1 MELQHFS
8 HEHPLI
14 LGEVNDDGE
23 AIEMKLPIRA
33 HSFTLQ
39 QSKSPTICAVCNKG
53 LRGLY
58 YLCSP
63 CNFNVGTPC
72 AARGQHFSSK
82 HQLMILNEEKKKDDG
97 GRVSCDMEH
106 PMHPEHLLTLLQVV
120 ANKFR
125 CDGYDI
131 GLKELIYRC
140 LICNF
145 DLDICC
151 ALKAHK
157 LKHESQKHPLSLMSS
172 SASFKCHACGTKRE
186 GMSYMCDTCSF
197 WIHKDCASLIPTF
210 KHHNHIHALTSSI
223 LVRNII
229 PSLVDTERE
238 SAIKDEISDEANLI
252 HLPMVD
258 DSISAIDLF
267 LKQIRM
273 GDNKREAELKHFS
286 HDHPLT
292 LFDAQGDNN
301 LCYENELLVLNE
313 LNKDKICNACV
324 RKILAP
330 FSSCGLCDF
339 FLHKWCAG
347 LPNEVKHLCHPH
359 RLILLKKPLEPREL
373 FTCFGCRYFC
383 NGFAFRCMEMNC
395 SNNYSLDVK
404 CAFLPKAIIH
414 KVHEHPLFIKEE
426 CLIFSFGCDICDFNL
441 HYTCVAL
448 PDTIK
453 HRYDEHHPFTLIYA
467 PIKDGPD
474 EYICEFCEE
483 EIDPKW
489 WFYHY
494 C

>member
-1 MELQHFS
+1 
-8 HEHPLI
+8 
-14 LGEVNDDGE
+14 
-23 AIEMKLPIRA
+23 
-33 HSFTLQ
+33 
-39 QSKSPTICAVCNKG
+39 
-53 LRGLY
+53 
-58 YLCSP
+58 
-63 CNFNVGTPC
+63 
-72 AARGQHFSSK
+72 
-82 HQLMILNEEKKKDDG
+82 
-97 GRVSCDMEH
+97 MEH

-229 PSLVDTERE
+229 PSLVDTCAKFVKIQWWEKVR
-238 SAIKDEISDEANLI
+238 
-252 HLPMVD
+252 
-258 DSISAIDLF
+258 
-267 LKQIRM
+267 
-273 GDNKREAELKHFS
+273 
-286 HDHPLT
+286 T
-292 LFDAQGDNN
+292 
-301 LCYENELLVLNE
+301 
-313 LNKDKICNACV
+313 KICNACV

-330 FSSCGLCDF
+330 FYSCGLCDI
-339 FLHKWCAG
+339 FLHKWCAR

-426 CLIFSFGCDICDFNL
+426 CLVTGCAACDRW
-441 HYTCVAL
+441 
-448 PDTIK
+448 I
-453 HRYDEHHPFTLIYA
+453 
-467 PIKDGPD
+467 
-474 EYICEFCEE
+474 
-483 EIDPKW
+483 
-489 WFYHY
+489 
-494 C
+494 